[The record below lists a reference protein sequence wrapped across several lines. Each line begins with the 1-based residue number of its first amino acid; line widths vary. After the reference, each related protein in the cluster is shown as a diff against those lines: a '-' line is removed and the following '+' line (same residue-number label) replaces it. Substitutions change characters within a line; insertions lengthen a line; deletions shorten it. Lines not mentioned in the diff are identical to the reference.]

1 MRISFGAALS
11 DEARS
16 AVVPPPLCKTC
27 RWCRRAWW
35 NLLLPMFWLFPMF
48 WHGFWEQARC
58 RHPTSLYRLPADY
71 VTGRREKPRRM
82 ACNSARGHDRDRC
95 GPQAHFWEARRYPPW
110 VWMIASVGA
119 GLIIIIA
126 YIACFWDL
134 PGVVRPFVQSAGS
147 SESFVTLVIA
157 LPNTAPVEPKK
168 TVGWATRCS
177 GTVRLGAIL

>member
-95 GPQAHFWEARRYPPW
+95 GPQAHLWEARRYPPW
-110 VWMIASVGA
+110 VWMIGSVGA
-119 GLIIIIA
+119 GLIITIA
-126 YIACFWDL
+126 YITFFWGL
-134 PGVVRPFVQSAGS
+134 PGVV
-147 SESFVTLVIA
+147 
-157 LPNTAPVEPKK
+157 
-168 TVGWATRCS
+168 
-177 GTVRLGAIL
+177 

>member
-110 VWMIASVGA
+110 VWMIGSVGA
-119 GLIIIIA
+119 GLIITIA
-126 YIACFWDL
+126 YITFFWGL
-134 PGVVRPFVQSAGS
+134 PGVARPFV
-147 SESFVTLVIA
+147 
-157 LPNTAPVEPKK
+157 
-168 TVGWATRCS
+168 
-177 GTVRLGAIL
+177 